1 MLDFEC
7 LEKVRSKHVLGNNPE
22 RRRQGELPV
31 LQCASLEKQG
41 KNLLGESYM
50 CEQIWNRF
58 TVRETLCT
66 HRAYRAYDEG
76 GKREVFLKCWRED
89 DERASNEIAMLTGI
103 DSPYTPQFICTFEE
117 EGVRYLAEEWIPG
130 ETLSDLINRVGF
142 LSFEQSVEI
151 VKALCDALSFL
162 HWNKRGAIAFVDL
175 KPGNIMIRG
184 DVESGV
190 FGITL
195 VDYEAAIRIEHEA
208 DLSGSVSGTRKLGSC
223 YYTAPEV
230 IFGRPDVTCDIYSLG
245 VILHTLLSG
254 TEGYPGTLEGDFPCA
269 GIIMKCIHP
278 EPSNRYRHVGELKEA
293 LVGAVRGKRRRDKKI
308 LSLETVRAEPK
319 DGVRVLG
326 NYRKYSVMVDC
337 NACFASEMAHVAS
350 DLLGLR
356 TGVFAVSEKGQ
367 RNLEYYFLNLNQLSE
382 LVCEDY
388 YPFIFDH
395 QSLYLRTSS
404 QWTERGLLHACSD
417 KLFVGS
423 GKLLLELPLRTEDDF
438 NQFFDW
444 CHGNFDLVLFTAER
458 QDDPATV
465 DRFMKYCSC
474 IITTPLSSVE
484 DLESYRDYYVSLAD
498 NKRLIFSKVRF
509 VAWDY
514 CEGAS
519 PKREQL
525 AKIVGKELYLGE
537 VTHSESRTRK
547 KNRLPVQA
555 AEACREDALQ
565 YEKIIERLIG

>member
-1 MLDFEC
+1 M
-7 LEKVRSKHVLGNNPE
+7 SK
-22 RRRQGELPV
+22 
-31 LQCASLEKQG
+31 
-41 KNLLGESYM
+41 
-50 CEQIWNRF
+50 QIWNRF
-58 TVRETLCT
+58 TVREILCAN
-66 HRAYRAYDEG
+66 RAYRAYDEG
-76 GKREVFLKCWRED
+76 SRCEVFLKCWREGD
-89 DERASNEIAMLTGI
+89 MGANHEITMLTGV
-103 DSPYTPQFICTFEE
+103 DSPYTPKFICSFEE
-117 EGVRYLAEEWIPG
+117 DGYRYLAEEWIPG
-130 ETLSDLINRVGF
+130 ETLADLMNRSGC

-151 VKALCDALSFL
+151 MKALCDALSFL
-162 HWNKRGAIAFVDL
+162 HWNKQGPIAFVDL

-184 DVESGV
+184 DVESGI

-195 VDYEAAIRIEHEA
+195 VDYEAAMRLDNAPGRATKLAE
-208 DLSGSVSGTRKLGSC
+208 TRKLGSC

-230 IFGRPDVTCDIYSLG
+230 IFGCPDVTCDIYSLG
-245 VILHTLLSG
+245 VILYTLLTG
-254 TEGYPGTLEGDFPCA
+254 EEGYPGELDSDFP
-269 GIIMKCIHP
+269 GSSIIMKCIHP
-278 EPSNRYRHVGELKEA
+278 EPGKRYAHVGELKEA
-293 LVGAVRGKRRRDKKI
+293 LICAARGRKRKHKKI
-308 LSLETVRAEPK
+308 LSLDTVRAQRNE
-319 DGVRVLG
+319 GVRVLG

-356 TGVFAVSEKGQ
+356 TGVFAISDKGQ

-423 GKLLLELPLRTEDDF
+423 SKLLLELPLRTEADF
-438 NQFFDW
+438 DRFFDW
-444 CHGNFDLVLFTAER
+444 CHGNFDLVLFTVER
-458 QDDPATV
+458 QDDPAAV

-474 IITTPLSSVE
+474 IITTPLSNVE

-498 NKRLIFSKVRF
+498 NKRVIFSKVRF

-525 AKIVGKELYLGE
+525 AGIVGRELYLGE

-547 KNRLPVQA
+547 KNRLPVQS
-555 AEACREDALQ
+555 AEACREDAMQ

>member
-1 MLDFEC
+1 
-7 LEKVRSKHVLGNNPE
+7 
-22 RRRQGELPV
+22 
-31 LQCASLEKQG
+31 
-41 KNLLGESYM
+41 M
-50 CEQIWNRF
+50 CKQIWNRF
-58 TVRETLCT
+58 TVREILCAN
-66 HRAYRAYDEG
+66 RAYRAYDEAG
-76 GKREVFLKCWRED
+76 GCEVFLKCWKEGD
-89 DERASNEIAMLTGI
+89 GGANQEIAMLTGI
-103 DSPYTPQFICTFEE
+103 DSPYTPRFICSFEE
-117 EGVRYLAEEWIPG
+117 DGYRYLAEEWIPG
-130 ETLSDLINRVGF
+130 ENLSELLARREA

-151 VKALCDALSFL
+151 LKALCDALSFL
-162 HWNKRGAIAFVDL
+162 HWNKRGPIAFVDL
-175 KPGNIMIRG
+175 KPGNVMIRG
-184 DVESGV
+184 DVDSGI

-195 VDYEAAIRIEHEA
+195 VDYEAAIRVE
-208 DLSGSVSGTRKLGSC
+208 SGSGQPVRTTGTRKMASC

-230 IFGRPDVTCDIYSLG
+230 LFGQPDTTCDVYSLG
-245 VILHTLLSG
+245 VLFYTLLTG
-254 TEGYPGTLEGDFPCA
+254 TEGYPGELRADFP
-269 GIIMKCIHP
+269 GRNVIMKCIHP
-278 EPSNRYRHVGELKEA
+278 EPGKRYRHVGELKEA
-293 LVGAVRGKRRRDKKI
+293 LIFAARGRKRKQKKI
-308 LSLETVRAEPK
+308 LSLDTVRERRNE
-319 DGVRVLG
+319 GVRVLG

-395 QSLYLRTSS
+395 QSLYLHTSS
-404 QWTERGLLHACSD
+404 QWTQRGLLHACSE

-438 NQFFDW
+438 DQFFDW
-444 CHGNFDLVLFTAER
+444 CHGNFDLVLFTVER
-458 QDDPATV
+458 QDDPAVV

-474 IITTPLSSVE
+474 IITTPLSNVE

-498 NKRLIFSKVRF
+498 NKRVVFSKVRF

-519 PKREQL
+519 PNREQL
-525 AKIVGKELYLGE
+525 AQIVGRELYLGE
-537 VTHSESRTRK
+537 VTHSEVRNRK
-547 KNRLPVQA
+547 KNRLPVQS
-555 AEACREDALQ
+555 AEACREDATQ